1 MELITKKICMAKD
14 IGIHNN
20 LFGGILMSWI
30 DEAAAAYATEYC
42 HTPNMVTLRVGEL
55 LFKRPVKAG
64 NHIRIY
70 GEVTHLG
77 RTSITLSI
85 EVKRYNLYSGDETLV
100 CTTAITFVRI
110 DEDGTPTPIGDSI
123 IQQHKERVE
132 AKKSKLSV
140 KNLLKQTVTS

>member
-123 IQQHKERVE
+123 IIQHKERVE

>member
-14 IGIHNN
+14 IGIHHN

-70 GEVTHLG
+70 GEVANLG
-77 RTSITLSI
+77 RTSITLNI

-100 CTTAITFVRI
+100 CTTSITFVRI
-110 DEDGTPTPIGDSI
+110 DEDGCPTPIGETI
-123 IQQHKERVE
+123 TRMHNER
-132 AKKSKLSV
+132 KGKSTIKRLI
-140 KNLLKQTVTS
+140 KQAVSSS

>member
-70 GEVTHLG
+70 GEVAHLG

-100 CTTAITFVRI
+100 CTTTITFVRI

-123 IQQHKERVE
+123 VQQHRERQE
-132 AKKSKLSV
+132 RKGKLSV
-140 KNLLKQTVTS
+140 KNLIKQAVTS